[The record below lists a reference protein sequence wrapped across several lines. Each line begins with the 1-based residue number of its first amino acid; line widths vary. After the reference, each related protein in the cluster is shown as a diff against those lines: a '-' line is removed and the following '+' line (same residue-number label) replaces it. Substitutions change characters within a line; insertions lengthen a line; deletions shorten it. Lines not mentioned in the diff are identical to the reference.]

1 MSISSVIFNAVFIVV
16 GMFLVLVLFYIC
28 MEVLPEWNRQRKVN
42 RRIVRQAKAAG
53 AWGKPEVLGGRA
65 LDIYAFEFCGL
76 NRKPGETDKELRNR
90 CRQSGFPTQPPK
102 GGANHGRE

>member
-1 MSISSVIFNAVFIVV
+1 MSINNIIFNSVITILCVFLILALFYFIV
-16 GMFLVLVLFYIC
+16 
-28 MEVLPEWNRQRKVN
+28 EVLPEWNRQRKVK

-53 AWGKPEVLGGRA
+53 VWGKPEALGGRA

-90 CRQSGFPTQPPK
+90 CRQSGFPTQPIK
-102 GGANHGRE
+102 GGTNHGRE